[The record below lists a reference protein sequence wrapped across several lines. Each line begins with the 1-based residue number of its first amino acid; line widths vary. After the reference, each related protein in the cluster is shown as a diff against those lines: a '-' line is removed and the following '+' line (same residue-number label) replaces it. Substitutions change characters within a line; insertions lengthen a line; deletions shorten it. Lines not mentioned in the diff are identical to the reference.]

1 MCLWCEVEERVY
13 HSYEDQERKAL
24 EAIRKVEQE
33 CPGTSWGGEDCPDR
47 LRCIWERKLDY
58 VVARMLRERLAVE
71 MLDAELCGGADDPE
85 GRATGRAA
93 QAPRRFPPTTLPPH
107 LLAAFERTIET
118 IFDRL
123 APARRPTRTLP
134 RKRRAPIPFRAPR
147 DSAS

>member
-1 MCLWCEVEERVY
+1 MLAYVDAQPQADKTRIGAVGYCMSGPFVVW
-13 HSYEDQERKAL
+13 A
-24 EAIRKVEQE
+24 
-33 CPGTSWGGEDCPDR
+33 GGAFPDR

-71 MLDAELCGGADDPE
+71 MSDAELCGGGSDAPSVE
-85 GRATGRAA
+85 
-93 QAPRRFPPTTLPPH
+93 PRRFPPPTAPAH

-123 APARRPTRTLP
+123 VPARRPTRTP
-134 RKRRAPIPFRAPR
+134 PSKRRAPIPFRAPR

>member
-33 CPGTSWGGEDCPDR
+33 CPGSSWGGEDCPDR

-71 MLDAELCGGADDPE
+71 MSDAELCGGTEDAPE
-85 GRATGRAA
+85 GE
-93 QAPRRFPPTTLPPH
+93 PRRFPPATMPSH
-107 LLAAFERTIET
+107 LLSAFERTIET

-123 APARRPTRTLP
+123 APSRRPRRATFK
-134 RKRRAPIPFRAPR
+134 KRRRPIPFRLPR
-147 DSAS
+147 DTASRAPDRG

>member
-13 HSYEDQERKAL
+13 HSYQDQERKAL

-33 CPGTSWGGEDCPDR
+33 CPGTAWGGEDCPDR

-58 VVARMLRERLAVE
+58 VVARVMRERLAVE
-71 MLDAELCGGADDPE
+71 MSDAELCGGGSDAPAGE
-85 GRATGRAA
+85 
-93 QAPRRFPPTTLPPH
+93 PRRFPPPTVPPH

-123 APARRPTRTLP
+123 VPARRPTRTSQ
-134 RKRRAPIPFRAPR
+134 RKRGGPIPFRAPR